1 MVHFPE
7 KKDPLDY
14 WEAQT
19 GGPPRRWDVLLLS
32 PRRELSVVL
41 GGGPFQLLWLKDAS
55 KLGEILEQKD
65 FHALIIAPGP
75 KEGLLRDVVR
85 ELKGR
90 ELPWTV
96 AIVPDLALFSG
107 MEELPQKSRWTI
119 MLEPQHPSTLAS
131 LIERALEGRSLSG
144 ELQYLRH
151 REPYIYDPKRIVAES
166 PSMKAVIELAR
177 KVAPSD
183 ATVLIQGETG
193 TGKELVA
200 AAIHFNS
207 LRRHGPFLV
216 VNCASLHEELLESEL
231 FGHEKGA
238 FTGADRSRIGRF
250 EQAHGGT
257 LFLDEVAEMSPRVQA
272 KILRVLQ
279 ERCFERL
286 GGTESIKVDV
296 RILASTNRDLMKAVE
311 ERRFRKDLYYR
322 LSVVP
327 IHIPP
332 LRQRP
337 EDILPLANFFLSKYA
352 SSKGCRT
359 TGFDPEAQ
367 KALLAYSWPGNV
379 RELENVVERAVA
391 VCRHELITPSDL
403 MLPEVLP
410 SPESHVQLPPGG
422 VTLREV
428 EKSLI
433 IQALERTN
441 WVQRKA
447 ARLLGISPRALHYKL
462 RKHKI
467 PSRGRGA
474 GIDRPWKG
482 H

>member
-7 KKDPLDY
+7 EKDPFDP
-14 WEAQT
+14 WEARP
-19 GGPPRRWDVLLLS
+19 GWPSRKWNILLVS
-32 PRRELSVVL
+32 PQRELSEEL
-41 GGGPFQLLWLKDAS
+41 EGGAFQLLWLRDAS

-75 KEGLLRDVVR
+75 EERLLKDVVR
-85 ELKGR
+85 EVKGKA
-90 ELPWTV
+90 LPWTV
-96 AIVPDLALFSG
+96 AIVPDLGLFSSI
-107 MEELPQKSRWTI
+107 EHLPHKSRWTI
-119 MLEPQHPSTLAS
+119 MLDPQHPKTLAT
-131 LIERALEGRSLSG
+131 LIQGGLEERTLSG

-166 PSMKAVIELAR
+166 PSMKAVIELVK

-238 FTGADRSRIGRF
+238 FTGAHRSRIGRF

-279 ERCFERL
+279 EKCFERL

-311 ERRFRKDLYYR
+311 ERRFRRDLYYR

-327 IHIPP
+327 IHVPP

-352 SSKGCRT
+352 SSKGHRIR
-359 TGFDPEAQ
+359 GFDPEAQ
-367 KALLAYSWPGNV
+367 KAMVAYSWPGNV

-391 VCRHELITPSDL
+391 VCRQEVITPNDL
-403 MLPEVLP
+403 MLPDVLP
-410 SPESHVQLPPGG
+410 FPESHVQLPPGG

-441 WVQRKA
+441 WVQRRA

-467 PSRGRGA
+467 PSRGRTL
-474 GIDRPWKG
+474 GIDRPRKG

>member
-7 KKDPLDY
+7 KKDPLDHR
-14 WEAQT
+14 EAHSS
-19 GGPPRRWDVLLLS
+19 GPGKKWKVLLVS
-32 PRRELSVVL
+32 PHRELSEEL
-41 GGGPFQLLWLKDAS
+41 RGGPFQLIWLGDVS
-55 KLGEILEQKD
+55 RLGGILEESD
-65 FHALIIAPGP
+65 FHALIVAPGP
-75 KEGLLRDVVR
+75 REGFLRDVVV
-85 ELKGR
+85 EVNGR
-90 ELPWTV
+90 DLPWTV
-96 AIVPDLALFSG
+96 AIVPDLRLFSG
-107 MEELPQKSRWTI
+107 IEYLPQKSRWTI
-119 MLEPQHPSTLAS
+119 MLEPQHPRALAT
-131 LIERALEGRSLSG
+131 LIERTLEGRSLSG
-144 ELQYLRH
+144 ELHYLRH
-151 REPYIYDPKRIVAES
+151 REPYIYDPERIVAES
-166 PSMKAVIELAR
+166 HSMKAVIELAR

-352 SSKGCRT
+352 SSKGCRIR
-359 TGFDPEAQ
+359 GFDPEAQ
-367 KALLAYSWPGNV
+367 KAMLGYPWPGNV

-391 VCRHELITPSDL
+391 VCRQELITLNDL

-410 SPESHVQLPPGG
+410 SPQSHVQLPPEG
-422 VTLREV
+422 VALREV

-441 WVQRKA
+441 WVQRRA

-467 PSRGRGA
+467 PSRSRAA
-474 GIDRPWKG
+474 GIDRPGKG